1 MERSKTLTIISLF
14 SLLADISG
22 KLSID
27 IEQDSPNILK
37 WGWRFI
43 LPATRA
49 GCDWW
54 QYSKLHCTVHWKECF
69 FSPFSIRFVCEVAMD
84 LQVCKFTILE
94 CFFNRC
100 LVFFPWCKSRIFL
113 LISYAFFFFPT
124 VWHPRFVPTKSSL
137 HPTQALWMYTGF
149 PPNFYVPKK
158 APKIGQ
164 PSLDRTMSRRTE
176 GQLSSEKKTSSLFW
190 IHTYTYCTSYI
201 GDYEIDSTTFNSRDY
216 NKPLQG
222 CLSSKQYDGMGYV
235 VFSQWRICWIDPDGF
250 SKIRLMEKNQPLGVW
265 QWVGVVDLSTPGVFV
280 YFLFFSPQDEFALED
295 LKKSF
300 REKPAKSSCV

>member
-1 MERSKTLTIISLF
+1 MFFQSL
-14 SLLADISG
+14 S
-22 KLSID
+22 
-27 IEQDSPNILK
+27 
-37 WGWRFI
+37 R
-43 LPATRA
+43 
-49 GCDWW
+49 
-54 QYSKLHCTVHWKECF
+54 F
-69 FSPFSIRFVCEVAMD
+69 FSVMQIQDFSVD
-84 LQVCKFTILE
+84 IL
-94 CFFNRC
+94 R
-100 LVFFPWCKSRIFL
+100 VFFS
-113 LISYAFFFFPT
+113 PT

-235 VFSQWRICWIDPDGF
+235 VFSQ
-250 SKIRLMEKNQPLGVW
+250 
-265 QWVGVVDLSTPGVFV
+265 
-280 YFLFFSPQDEFALED
+280 
-295 LKKSF
+295 
-300 REKPAKSSCV
+300 